1 MNMSENFPEPL
12 RWLAEKCH
20 VAWGPRP
27 GMQDVALETV
37 LQGPFRTV
45 DERFPQ
51 RRALLGVLADMSI
64 GNPLGPAGQ
73 AIVNQETDGVW
84 HAPSSAAVEI
94 VNDAERCHGHVA
106 TITIRIIEA
115 AVSSGF
121 LQREMFLA
129 TRGYDN
135 GFFKLLNS
143 FGRDAQPRET
153 FAAYAVYE
161 AERQLGS
168 PIRDISPFRSML
180 IP

>member
-1 MNMSENFPEPL
+1 MHDL
-12 RWLAEKCH
+12 
-20 VAWGPRP
+20 
-27 GMQDVALETV
+27 ALEAV

-51 RRALLGVLADMSI
+51 RRALLGFLADMSL
-64 GNPLGPAGQ
+64 GNRSPVGQ

-115 AVSSGF
+115 AASSGF

-129 TRGYDN
+129 TRSYDN

-153 FAAYAVYE
+153 FAAYAVYK
-161 AERQLGS
+161 AERWLGS
-168 PIRDISPFRSML
+168 PIRDISPFRSIL